1 MPIRQP
7 DQLKEQ
13 ELFDKSCYLQ
23 FGKFYWIIGEKGE
36 REKVIQIRGLGPNN
50 PRRLIYG
57 RVFNVCRGGF
67 SSFEE
72 GLSDKLLSVRLGDQL
87 SKRELRV
94 FRKLWE
100 RKIRE
105 FFSSKIG
112 LSVPIY

>member
-1 MPIRQP
+1 
-7 DQLKEQ
+7 
-13 ELFDKSCYLQ
+13 
-23 FGKFYWIIGEKGE
+23 
-36 REKVIQIRGLGPNN
+36 
-50 PRRLIYG
+50 
-57 RVFNVCRGGF
+57 
-67 SSFEE
+67 
-72 GLSDKLLSVRLGDQL
+72 LSDKLLSVRLGDQL